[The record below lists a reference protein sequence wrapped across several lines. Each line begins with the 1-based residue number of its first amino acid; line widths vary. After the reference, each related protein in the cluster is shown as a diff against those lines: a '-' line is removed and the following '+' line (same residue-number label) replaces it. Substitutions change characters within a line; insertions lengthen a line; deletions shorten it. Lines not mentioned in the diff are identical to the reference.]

1 MFYSQTDFERG
12 FNINKELVVNMQE
25 VSLISQR
32 QIYDHMKSN
41 SIESH
46 TIKVTKELLASVKG
60 VRTRYEIT
68 LEEKKEREN
77 RICKGHE
84 TKANHW

>member
-60 VRTRYEIT
+60 ARTRYEIT
-68 LEEKKEREN
+68 LEEKKRERKPN
-77 RICKGHE
+77 LQGS
-84 TKANHW
+84 

>member
-1 MFYSQTDFERG
+1 MFYGQTDFERG

-60 VRTRYEIT
+60 ARIT

-77 RICKGHE
+77 RTCKDHE
-84 TKANHW
+84 TKTNHW